1 MAVVDDLVFVPVS
14 DPQFAT
20 SDPKPG
26 VYAVDIESGETVWEY
41 RIERGCNFAFRAR
54 NRDRWPDC
62 PFHFGFSAAASAT
75 NDVVFAGSLNGTVFA
90 FEAKTGEILWTYD
103 TKKEIADTINGVAAH
118 GGAIDNPG
126 VVIAGNQVIVL
137 SGYGMFGQMPGNA
150 MFVFEI

>member
-1 MAVVDDLVFVPVS
+1 M
-14 DPQFAT
+14 
-20 SDPKPG
+20 
-26 VYAVDIESGETVWEY
+26 
-41 RIERGCNFAFRAR
+41 
-54 NRDRWPDC
+54 
-62 PFHFGFSAAASAT
+62 
-75 NDVVFAGSLNGTVFA
+75 FAGSLNGTVFA